1 MRHACRRNPATDR
14 IVAGIKAD
22 GVEEFIGLL
31 QQHVDEGDFVG
42 DEVAVIVGAI
52 DCGKEFFEQLREGG
66 RQMSI
71 ATYLN
76 TGLAILGWA
85 YIMVKTGQWITKN
98 ALRQWDKRRKE
109 SRRQKAVN
117 EFYDAFELNSLG
129 TLALPFAPATK
140 GDLTIM
146 MFRSEGTTNDNRD
159 Y

>member
-1 MRHACRRNPATDR
+1 
-14 IVAGIKAD
+14 
-22 GVEEFIGLL
+22 
-31 QQHVDEGDFVG
+31 
-42 DEVAVIVGAI
+42 
-52 DCGKEFFEQLREGG
+52 
-66 RQMSI
+66 MSI

-117 EFYDAFELNSLG
+117 EFYDAFELNSLEPG
-129 TLALPFAPATK
+129 STVRLATK

-146 MFRSEGTTNDNRD
+146 MFRSEGAGK
-159 Y
+159 

>member
-1 MRHACRRNPATDR
+1 
-14 IVAGIKAD
+14 
-22 GVEEFIGLL
+22 
-31 QQHVDEGDFVG
+31 
-42 DEVAVIVGAI
+42 
-52 DCGKEFFEQLREGG
+52 
-66 RQMSI
+66 MSI

-117 EFYDAFELNSLG
+117 EFYDAFELNSRNWLDRS
-129 TLALPFAPATK
+129 PATK

>member
-1 MRHACRRNPATDR
+1 
-14 IVAGIKAD
+14 
-22 GVEEFIGLL
+22 
-31 QQHVDEGDFVG
+31 
-42 DEVAVIVGAI
+42 
-52 DCGKEFFEQLREGG
+52 
-66 RQMSI
+66 MSI

-117 EFYDAFELNSLG
+117 ELYEVFELNKLESG
-129 TLALPFAPATK
+129 STMRIVTK

-146 MFRSEGTTNDNRD
+146 MYRSEGKSND
-159 Y
+159 

>member
-1 MRHACRRNPATDR
+1 MN
-14 IVAGIKAD
+14 
-22 GVEEFIGLL
+22 
-31 QQHVDEGDFVG
+31 
-42 DEVAVIVGAI
+42 
-52 DCGKEFFEQLREGG
+52 
-66 RQMSI
+66 I

-117 EFYDAFELNSLG
+117 EFYDAFELNSLEPG
-129 TLALPFAPATK
+129 STVRLATK

-146 MFRSEGTTNDNRD
+146 MFRSEERPMTDITALAQSLKAAAEKASNGDC
-159 Y
+159 

>member
-1 MRHACRRNPATDR
+1 
-14 IVAGIKAD
+14 
-22 GVEEFIGLL
+22 
-31 QQHVDEGDFVG
+31 
-42 DEVAVIVGAI
+42 
-52 DCGKEFFEQLREGG
+52 
-66 RQMSI
+66 MST

-117 EFYDAFELNSLG
+117 EFYDAFELNSLEPG
-129 TLALPFAPATK
+129 STVRLATK

-146 MFRSEGTTNDNRD
+146 MFRSEEADK
-159 Y
+159 

>member
-1 MRHACRRNPATDR
+1 
-14 IVAGIKAD
+14 
-22 GVEEFIGLL
+22 
-31 QQHVDEGDFVG
+31 
-42 DEVAVIVGAI
+42 
-52 DCGKEFFEQLREGG
+52 
-66 RQMSI
+66 MSI

-98 ALRQWDKRRKE
+98 ALRQWDRRRKE

-117 EFYDAFELNSLG
+117 ELYDAFELNS
-129 TLALPFAPATK
+129 TELALPFAATK

-146 MFRSEGTTNDNRD
+146 MFRSEGTINDNRD